1 MTPHPLHRL
10 CKALL
15 AGGPQHM
22 QRADQS
28 LQGEAQSVSGQV
40 LLHAQCLSWH
50 CSQ

>member
-22 QRADQS
+22 QRANQRKHRAC
-28 LQGEAQSVSGQV
+28 QGKGYCMHSASIGTVVSEVQ
-40 LLHAQCLSWH
+40 
-50 CSQ
+50 